1 MTEIA
6 VFTGASSTLTA
17 KTWDSLSWQ
26 KIDKQVTRLQM
37 RIAKAEREG
46 KKGRVKAL
54 QRILTCSFYAK
65 CLAVK
70 RVVSNKGG
78 KTPGVDGIICSC
90 CCCCCCY

>member
-1 MTEIA
+1 MTEIEIS
-6 VFTGASSTLTA
+6 TGASSALTA
-17 KTWDSLSWQ
+17 KTWDSISWQ

-46 KKGRVKAL
+46 KKGKVKAL

-70 RVVSNKGG
+70 
-78 KTPGVDGIICSC
+78 
-90 CCCCCCY
+90 